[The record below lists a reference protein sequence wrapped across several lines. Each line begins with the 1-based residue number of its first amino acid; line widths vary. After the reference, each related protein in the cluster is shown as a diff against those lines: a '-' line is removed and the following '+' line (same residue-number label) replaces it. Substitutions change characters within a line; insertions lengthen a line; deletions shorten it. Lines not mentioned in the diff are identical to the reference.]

1 MAKIKIIIIICFVIL
16 ASATQ
21 HFGQN
26 SRQKNKGDAFRLN
39 KSLPSIY
46 LTFER
51 KEEEKGKVDNEKK
64 TFVWL
69 RLHNNTRWRILL
81 DMSGGVKPN
90 EISLFYEI
98 LDEND
103 AIIEEEICTVCS
115 FNWLKSGKTIP
126 FKIPIEFFKDS
137 KAMRISYNYEW
148 EDSPYSMRG
157 QEPTHYV
164 YFDTEFLA
172 SEQ

>member
-1 MAKIKIIIIICFVIL
+1 MIKTKLIVIIGIFIL
-16 ASATQ
+16 VSATQ
-21 HFGQN
+21 CFGQGVK
-26 SRQKNKGDAFRLN
+26 QKNKGDAFRLN

-64 TFVWL
+64 TFIWL

-90 EISLFYEI
+90 ETSLFYEI

-103 AIIEEEICTVCS
+103 VVIEEIICTVCS

-126 FKIPIEFFKDS
+126 FKIPIEFFKNS

-164 YFDTEFLA
+164 YFDTDFLA
-172 SEQ
+172 KEQ